1 MRLFPGARVDT
12 VIRRWQWRQGQNFS
26 RKSIVSRGRL
36 LILDGLFRLNPT
48 TIGRGREGVGA
59 SSVGATVIA
68 ITVEWCPQLIS
79 CHFNSL
85 LDTLFVF
92 LFVEFRYSLTELS
105 SYDDKK
111 KMQPVLFS
119 FNTLIVS
126 FCVKI

>member
-48 TIGRGREGVGA
+48 TIDRRREGVGA

-68 ITVEWCPQLIS
+68 ITVE
-79 CHFNSL
+79 
-85 LDTLFVF
+85 
-92 LFVEFRYSLTELS
+92 
-105 SYDDKK
+105 
-111 KMQPVLFS
+111 
-119 FNTLIVS
+119 
-126 FCVKI
+126 